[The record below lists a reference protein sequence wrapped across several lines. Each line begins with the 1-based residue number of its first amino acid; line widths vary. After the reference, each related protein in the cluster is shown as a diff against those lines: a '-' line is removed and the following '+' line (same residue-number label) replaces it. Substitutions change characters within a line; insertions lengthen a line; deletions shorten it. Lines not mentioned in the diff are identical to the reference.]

1 MLVFRLISG
10 CIRNGQFE
18 GMFSSFEPFFI
29 EFVGND
35 RFAFHFEQ
43 DVLSVYLSS
52 VGLYAAQVIGQAENK
67 CLLADPCVGA
77 QRGDR
82 RCFEILP
89 DRIIA
94 KFFDR
99 AVDPAVPVST
109 ADPGLTSFLSA
120 DDTILLLVFQRVD
133 S

>member
-35 RFAFHFEQ
+35 RFAVHFEQ

-52 VGLYAAQVIGQAENK
+52 VGLYATQVIGQAENK

-82 RCFEILP
+82 RCFEILS
-89 DRIIA
+89 D
-94 KFFDR
+94 
-99 AVDPAVPVST
+99 
-109 ADPGLTSFLSA
+109 L
-120 DDTILLLVFQRVD
+120 
-133 S
+133 